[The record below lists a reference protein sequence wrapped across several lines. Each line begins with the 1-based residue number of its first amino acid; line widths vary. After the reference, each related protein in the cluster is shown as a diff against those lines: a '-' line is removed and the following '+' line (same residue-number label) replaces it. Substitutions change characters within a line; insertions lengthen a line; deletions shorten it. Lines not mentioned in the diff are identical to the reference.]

1 MPVGSITCKRKTS
14 PRTRQG
20 EQEVTFCSENRTDV
34 KKNRTP
40 SRLRGADPFHYSQ
53 TMRDSSPEDHA
64 TPHGGGL
71 YILSTCQAHRITAK
85 VITQK
90 YMGQGLGWVAPIGMQ
105 KVLDGW
111 RPLGWKVLD
120 GSICRT
126 NASELFGLAKLC
138 LKGLQNYKP
147 RPSPGIASQELNFYT
162 LHPPTPTPSML
173 VATSSAITMAPMMS
187 VTVSCCTG
195 LSIALST
202 NMPLR
207 NVSQDVHPQNK
218 HLRFSF
224 RRTQQIPP
232 FPSLFAALSTLSDQP
247 YQYRNP

>member
-1 MPVGSITCKRKTS
+1 M
-14 PRTRQG
+14 
-20 EQEVTFCSENRTDV
+20 
-34 KKNRTP
+34 
-40 SRLRGADPFHYSQ
+40 
-53 TMRDSSPEDHA
+53 
-64 TPHGGGL
+64 
-71 YILSTCQAHRITAK
+71 
-85 VITQK
+85 
-90 YMGQGLGWVAPIGMQ
+90 
-105 KVLDGW
+105 
-111 RPLGWKVLD
+111 GWKVLD

-147 RPSPGIASQELNFYT
+147 RPSPAIASQELNFYT
-162 LHPPTPTPSML
+162 LHPPKPTPSML
-173 VATSSAITMAPMMS
+173 VATSSAITMTPMMS

-232 FPSLFAALSTLSDQP
+232 FPIIVCCAKYAFGPAIPIPKPLTIPMCYLQARTVH
-247 YQYRNP
+247 